1 MKITRTEKWTLR
13 PDAADRQTLHDTVV
27 LYQRY
32 VRALST
38 VCLAHWPTIGVLAG
52 NDVIKVVEGL
62 IHPTAKRPS
71 VRYRYFQNRFYKF
84 PSYLR
89 RSAIMD
95 AVGQVRSF
103 LSRYDQW
110 QTATDRRHKNE
121 RPPQFGVSNTFPSLY
136 KGQCIKY
143 TEDLSSAEI
152 KVYKDADWVWIRV
165 PIKKTG
171 KRAADL
177 NQKRVSPQLVVTA
190 KKVLLA
196 VPHEQR
202 VTLGPKNAEV
212 VCAVDL
218 GVNTSITAS
227 IVRSDGTVLG
237 RRFIHRPSDIDR
249 LHKRLSM
256 IRTAATKTKRMSRG
270 FAAKWYRKGFNIAK
284 DSAHQ
289 MTRELVEF
297 ARSHGATTMVFEHL
311 KGWRPKGP
319 CRGLRRKF
327 HTWLHRRIVEFT
339 EWKWREHAG
348 RMAFVV
354 ARGTSKYAFD
364 GSGEVTR
371 SVNGNYSVCRF
382 KNGKVY
388 NCDLNATY
396 NIAAKFFLRGREA
409 DQLEPGQSPGSKPR
423 IPVTLSLLWTAPA
436 IQSAA

>member
-13 PDAADRQTLHDTVV
+13 PSADDRQTLRDTVT

-32 VRALST
+32 VRAVSS
-38 VCLAHWPTIGVLAG
+38 VCMVHWPTVGVLNG
-52 NDVIKVVEGL
+52 NEVIKVVEGL
-62 IHPTAKRPS
+62 IHPTTKRPS
-71 VRYRYFQNRFYKF
+71 VKYRYFQNRFYKF

-110 QTATDRRHKNE
+110 QTATDRRHKHE
-121 RPPQFGVSNTFPSLY
+121 RPPTFGVSNSFPSLY

-143 TEDLSSAEI
+143 ADDLSAAEI
-152 KVYKDADWVWIRV
+152 KVFKHGDWVWQTV

-171 KRAADL
+171 KRAADVR
-177 NQKRVSPQLVVTA
+177 QKRASPLLVVTDKQA
-190 KKVLLA
+190 SLA
-196 VPHEQR
+196 VPFEQT

-218 GVNTSITAS
+218 GINTSITAS
-227 IVRSDGTVLG
+227 VVRSDGTVLG
-237 RRFIHRPSDIDR
+237 RRFIRRPSDIDR
-249 LHKRLSM
+249 LHTRLAL
-256 IRTAATKTKRMSRG
+256 IRRAARKTKRMSRG
-270 FAAKWYRKGFNIAK
+270 FAAKWHRKGFNIAR

-297 ARSHGATTMVFEHL
+297 AASLGATTLVFENL
-311 KGWRPKGP
+311 KGWRPKAP
-319 CRGLRRKF
+319 RYGLRKKF
-327 HTWLHRRIVEFT
+327 HTWLHRRIVEFAQ
-339 EWKWREHAG
+339 WKWREHSG
-348 RMAFVV
+348 RMAFVS

-396 NIAAKFFLRGREA
+396 NIAAKFFLIGREA
-409 DQLEPGQSPGSKPR
+409 DQLAPGQSPGAKPR
-423 IPVTLSLLWTAPA
+423 IPATLSLLWTAPA
-436 IQSAA
+436 LQSAA

>member
-1 MKITRTEKWTLR
+1 MKIIRTEKWTLR
-13 PDAADRQTLHDTVV
+13 PTADDRQTLRDTVT

-32 VRALST
+32 VRAVSS
-38 VCLAHWPTIGVLAG
+38 VCMAHWPTIGVLKG

-62 IHPTAKRPS
+62 IHPTANRPS
-71 VRYRYFQNRFYKF
+71 VKYRYFQHAFYKF

-95 AVGQVRSF
+95 AVGQACSF

-110 QTATDRRHKNE
+110 QTAIDRRHKHE
-121 RPPQFGVSNTFPSLY
+121 CPPTFGVSNSFPSLY

-143 TEDLSSAEI
+143 ADDLSFADI
-152 KVYKDADWVWIRV
+152 KVYKGNDWVWLTV

-171 KRAADL
+171 KRATDVS
-177 NQKRVSPQLVVTA
+177 QKRVSPLLVVTGKQA
-190 KKVLLA
+190 SLA
-196 VPHEQR
+196 VPFER
-202 VTLGPKNAEV
+202 TVALSPKNAEV

-218 GVNTSITAS
+218 GINTSITAS
-227 IVRSDGTVLG
+227 VVRSDGTVLG
-237 RRFIHRPSDIDR
+237 RRFIRRPGDIDR

-256 IRTAATKTKRMSRG
+256 IRTAAKKTKRVSRG
-270 FAAKWYRKGFNIAK
+270 FAAKWYRKGFNLAK

-297 ARSHGATTMVFEHL
+297 AASLGATTLVFESL

-319 CRGLRRKF
+319 RYGLRKKF

-339 EWKWREHAG
+339 EWKWREHSG
-348 RMAFVV
+348 RMAFVP

-409 DQLEPGQSPGSKPR
+409 DQLALGQSPGSKPR
-423 IPVTLSLLWTAPA
+423 MPVTSSLLWKAPA
-436 IQSAA
+436 LQSAA

>member
-13 PDAADRQTLHDTVV
+13 PGADDRQTLRETVA

-32 VRALST
+32 VRAVSA
-38 VCLAHWPTIGVLAG
+38 VCMVHWPTIGILNG
-52 NDVIKVVEGL
+52 NEVIKVVEGL
-62 IHPTAKRPS
+62 IHPTANRPS
-71 VRYRYFQNRFYKF
+71 VRYAYFQRVFYKF

-110 QTATDRRHKNE
+110 QTATDRRHKYE
-121 RPPQFGVSNTFPSLY
+121 RPPTFGVSNSFPSLY

-143 TEDLSSAEI
+143 ADDLSSAEV
-152 KVYKDADWVWIRV
+152 KVCKGNDWVWLTI

-171 KRAADL
+171 KRAADV
-177 NQKRVSPQLVVTA
+177 NQKRVSPLLVVSDKQA
-190 KKVLLA
+190 VLA
-196 VPHEQR
+196 VPFEQT
-202 VTLGPKNAEV
+202 VTLSPKNAEV

-218 GVNTSITAS
+218 GINTSITAS
-227 IVRSDGTVLG
+227 VVRSDGTVLG
-237 RRFIHRPSDIDR
+237 RRFIRRPSDIDR

-256 IRTAATKTKRMSRG
+256 IQTAAKKTRKLTRG
-270 FAAKWYRKGFNIAK
+270 FSAKWYRKGYNIAK

-289 MTRELVEF
+289 MTRELVAF
-297 ARSHGATTMVFEHL
+297 AASLGATTIVFEHL
-311 KGWRPKGP
+311 KGWRPKGLS
-319 CRGLRRKF
+319 RGLRKKF

-339 EWKWREHAG
+339 EWKWREHSG
-348 RMAFVV
+348 RMAFVP

-396 NIAAKFFLRGREA
+396 NIVAKFFLRGREA

-423 IPVTLSLLWTAPA
+423 IPVTLSLLWAAPA
-436 IQSAA
+436 AQSAA

>member
-13 PDAADRQTLHDTVV
+13 PSAADRQALCETVT

-32 VRALST
+32 VRALSS
-38 VCLAHWPTIGVLAG
+38 VCRVHWPTLGVLNG
-52 NDVIKVVEGL
+52 NAVIRVVEGL
-62 IHPTAKRPS
+62 VHPTAKRPS
-71 VRYRYFQNRFYKF
+71 VRYGFFHRVFYKF

-95 AVGQVRSF
+95 AMGQVRSF
-103 LSRYDQW
+103 LSRYDTW
-110 QTATDRRHKNE
+110 QTATHRRHKHE
-121 RPPQFGVSNTFPSLY
+121 RPPMFGVSNSFPSLY
-136 KGQCIKY
+136 KGQCVKY
-143 TEDLSSAEI
+143 AEDLSFAEI
-152 KVYKDADWVWIRV
+152 KVYKDCDWVWIKV
-165 PIKKTG
+165 PIKQIG
-171 KRAADL
+171 RRAGDV
-177 NQKRVSPQLVVTA
+177 NQKRVSPLLVVTNKQTA
-190 KKVLLA
+190 LA
-196 VPHEQR
+196 VPFEQA
-202 VTLGPKNAEV
+202 VTLKPKHAEV

-218 GVNTSITAS
+218 GINTSITAS
-227 IVRSDGTVLG
+227 VVRSDGTVLG
-237 RRFIHRPSDIDR
+237 RQFIRRPRDIDR

-256 IRTAATKTKRMSRG
+256 IRTAAKKTKRVSRG
-270 FAAKWYRKGFNIAK
+270 FAARWYRKGYNIARN
-284 DSAHQ
+284 SAHQ
-289 MTRELVEF
+289 MTRALVEF
-297 ARSHGATTMVFEHL
+297 ARSLGATTLVFEHL

-319 CRGLRRKF
+319 SRGLRKRF

-339 EWKWREHAG
+339 EWKWREYAG
-348 RMAFVV
+348 RMAFVA

-409 DQLEPGQSPGSKPR
+409 EQLAPGQSPGPKPR

-436 IQSAA
+436 VQSAA